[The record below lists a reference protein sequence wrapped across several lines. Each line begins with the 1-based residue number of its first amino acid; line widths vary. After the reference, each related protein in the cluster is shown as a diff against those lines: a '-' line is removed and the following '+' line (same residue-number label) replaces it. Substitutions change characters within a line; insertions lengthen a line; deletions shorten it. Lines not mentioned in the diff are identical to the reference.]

1 MKLTLVTAQ
10 LLQMFDKKLLSST
23 TRILMNAFLSIEY
36 GDMRLKPN
44 AAPNAVI
51 KGSIGVP
58 ISIVIE
64 HLQSITMRYLSK
76 NLNLEVE

>member
-1 MKLTLVTAQ
+1 
-10 LLQMFDKKLLSST
+10 
-23 TRILMNAFLSIEY
+23 MNAFLSIEY